1 MPLSNSTKVS
11 AGQSRCCSSSL
22 VTSWPGFS
30 RRISNTAK
38 GWSWSLMRTP
48 CLRSS
53 RADGS
58 TSKTPNRK
66 GPVVAGQYSAMNLR
80 QVPIRASVSSP
91 LCRDYCELTAD
102 VDLSPGLPT
111 ARVKAM
117 SENVGYI
124 VVEAMQPEM
133 TLGLLLSRNSTRQTQ
148 VGIDIFQGPA
158 SNKSMKSDH
167 S

>member
-1 MPLSNSTKVS
+1 VLLVS
-11 AGQSRCCSSSL
+11 FEFGGNFLLYGTVGAVIGLPPQKTNAMVL
-22 VTSWPGFS
+22 V
-30 RRISNTAK
+30 NE
-38 GWSWSLMRTP
+38 
-48 CLRSS
+48 
-53 RADGS
+53 
-58 TSKTPNRK
+58 
-66 GPVVAGQYSAMNLR
+66 V
-80 QVPIRASVSSP
+80 
-91 LCRDYCELTAD
+91 TAD

-117 SENVGYI
+117 SENVGNI

-167 S
+167 STQA